1 MQLALLESQQQ
12 RIVLDDIL
20 SKMLKVDVL
29 TTILNS
35 KCQKVGGL
43 VGWWPQSKA
52 EAQKGQLWGKLWMEI
67 FNNDILFS
75 NNSVLVLD
83 TYLIGILNIGC
94 NIFWF
99 NDLALKVFVL
109 ILYTLSEHPPRV
121 RDPFPLRYFSK
132 SLIIWNIMSSDIV
145 PRKMTTLLVFL

>member
-43 VGWWPQSKA
+43 VGWPQSKA

-67 FNNDILFS
+67 FNIDILRS
-75 NNSVLVLD
+75 NNPVLVLD

-121 RDPFPLRYFSK
+121 RDPF
-132 SLIIWNIMSSDIV
+132 
-145 PRKMTTLLVFL
+145 

>member
-1 MQLALLESQQQ
+1 M
-12 RIVLDDIL
+12 
-20 SKMLKVDVL
+20 SKGWW
-29 TTILNS
+29 
-35 KCQKVGGL
+35 VG
-43 VGWWPQSKA
+43 GWWPQSKA

-67 FNNDILFS
+67 FNIDILRS
-75 NNSVLVLD
+75 NNPVLILD

-109 ILYTLSEHPPRV
+109 ILNTLSEHPPRV

-132 SLIIWNIMSSDIV
+132 SLIIWNIMSSDIL